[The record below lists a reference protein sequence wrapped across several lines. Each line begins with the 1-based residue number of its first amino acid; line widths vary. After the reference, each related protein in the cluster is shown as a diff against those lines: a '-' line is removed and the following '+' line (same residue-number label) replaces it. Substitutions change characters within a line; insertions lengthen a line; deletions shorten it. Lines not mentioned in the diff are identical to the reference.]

1 MDCFQAELQPRLY
14 PAASLLDQTASVG
27 WTCSPETERKDP
39 TNKLLA
45 KGQYGR
51 SSPNS
56 DAGLDLLLEK
66 RLSPKLVEMSSHMK

>member
-1 MDCFQAELQPRLY
+1 M
-14 PAASLLDQTASVG
+14 
-27 WTCSPETERKDP
+27 TERKDP

-51 SSPNS
+51 SPPGS

-66 RLSPKLVEMSSHMK
+66 RLSPKLVEMSSSMKQDLFREDMILFI